1 MLLLTITFAN
11 WKRMGTN
18 EAEKAVTIGPLKGT
32 LAEVESFY
40 SRCGYQG
47 GVSPKDT
54 LITATEGDLIIGV
67 VRLCEEE
74 GVTVLRGMQV
84 VPYRRRMGVGTR
96 MLQDVRNLVG
106 TRACWGIAPPHLE
119 KFYRQVGFRFVEQA
133 TAPQHLQ
140 ERLQGYLARYR
151 NGNRIMCRIPQS
163 DTAIP

>member
-18 EAEKAVTIGPLKGT
+18 EAEKAVTVVPLKGT

-54 LITATEGDLIIGV
+54 VITATEGDLIIGV

-84 VPYRRRMGVGTR
+84 TPYRRRMGSAHECCRT
-96 MLQDVRNLVG
+96 
-106 TRACWGIAPPHLE
+106 
-119 KFYRQVGFRFVEQA
+119 FVSWLGSGLA
-133 TAPQHLQ
+133 GGS
-140 ERLQGYLARYR
+140 RL
-151 NGNRIMCRIPQS
+151 RI
-163 DTAIP
+163 